1 MGGGGRRAV
10 ETSGEIFPHNT
21 RDGLSQIQLCGRS
34 WTSHVSSLSLSVFSH
49 QTGT

>member
-21 RDGLSQIQLCGRS
+21 RDGLSQIQLCGLGLV
-34 WTSHVSSLSLSVFSH
+34 TSTL
-49 QTGT
+49 